1 MEHTI
6 RPFLWFDGRAREAAE
21 FYTAIFPDGKIES
34 VSEMSATFSLRGI
47 RFIAFNGGPEFTFN
61 SAISFFV
68 DCETQDEIDDF
79 WTKLSAGGET
89 LQCGW
94 LRDKFGV
101 TWQIVPR
108 VLGELLDDEDE
119 AKAERVRDA
128 MLRMVKLDIGEL
140 RRAYEGAHASTSP
153 VSS

>member
-1 MEHTI
+1 MKHTI

-47 RFIAFNGGPEFTFN
+47 RFIAFNGGPEFAFN

-89 LQCGW
+89 LRCGW

-101 TWQIVPR
+101 TWQIAPR

-128 MLRMVKLDIGEL
+128 MLQMVKLDIGEL
-140 RRAYEGAHASTSP
+140 RRAYDGAQVPS
-153 VSS
+153 